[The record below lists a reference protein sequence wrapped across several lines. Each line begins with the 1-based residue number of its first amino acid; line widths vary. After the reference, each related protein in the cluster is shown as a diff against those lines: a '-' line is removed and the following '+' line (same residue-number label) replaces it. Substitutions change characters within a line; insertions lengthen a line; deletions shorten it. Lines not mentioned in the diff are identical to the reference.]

1 MNTRNWVIAALIWA
15 LLAAAPGL
23 CQEDF
28 EIQMPE
34 QVAELTYQ
42 TISPGKLLISASD
55 SAGKPVRG
63 LTARDFTFLRNGKE
77 ARILGVETLETS
89 QDVSL
94 NIVLVVDNSASMK
107 QRKAV
112 ASILSAMENVYKVM
126 RPIDNITAVVFND
139 DETQTLDG
147 KPLHVTVKQSNRP
160 DELRT
165 FLKES
170 FDDGLT
176 AKTVLYEGMLAGLA
190 LLRQLPEDSHKFM
203 VVFTDGE
210 DINSAFKADVV
221 TKAGQGIANLE
232 SYAIDYMPGGQ
243 VDAFLQTFSKD
254 HGGRTWK
261 ATKTEELGPIFEAV
275 SSKLLYRYVVDYQFL
290 FPPTGSFAMGAN
302 AMRIEEIT
310 TIDSSPL
317 LNYVYFAEGQSALDD
332 RYIRFAGQ
340 AETQPFSA
348 EALRGTK
355 EKYANLLNIVGLRLR
370 ANPQAA
376 IRLVGCNAN
385 VGEEKGNLALSRAR
399 AEGVKAYLQYI
410 WGIDPARMDVD
421 ARNLPEVPT
430 SGRTPEGHEEN
441 RRVEIYSDDAAI
453 LDVVKSTYAEYH
465 SDVETLTVAPKI
477 ESEHGIDRWTLTI
490 LGDGQAIFSESGTT
504 MPDAELGLKDETL
517 TPMALSKYRQLTAEF
532 IVEDMEGQM
541 LTMEAGPTTIEF
553 IQRETQRARNLG
565 YRVQEKY
572 ALILFDFDSDTIKE
586 RNASVVETIVARIR
600 QFPAASVEIVGH
612 TDNIGK
618 EDYNLKLSE
627 RRAKAVYA
635 QITEALGESPQT
647 TITHLGVGPFDPLY
661 GNGLPENRA
670 LNRTVTVTLEYE
682 QKD

>member
-1 MNTRNWVIAALIWA
+1 MTIRHWAMAALIGA
-15 LLAAAPGL
+15 LLAAVPGL

-28 EIQMPE
+28 EIQMPG
-34 QVAELTYQ
+34 QVTELTYQ
-42 TISPGKLLISASD
+42 SIAPGKLLISASD
-55 SAGKPVRG
+55 AEGKPVRG
-63 LTARDFTFLRNGKE
+63 MTARDFAILRNGRE
-77 ARILGVETLETS
+77 ARVLGVETLETS

-139 DETQTLDG
+139 DETQTLGG
-147 KPLHVTVKQSNRP
+147 KPLHVTIRQSNRP
-160 DELRT
+160 EELRA
-165 FLKES
+165 FLEES
-170 FDDGLT
+170 FDGGLT

-190 LLRQLPEDSHKFM
+190 ILRQLPEDSHKFM

-210 DINSAFKADVV
+210 DINSAYKTADV
-221 TKAGQGIANLE
+221 TRAGEGIAKLE
-232 SYAIDYMPGGQ
+232 AYAIDYMPGGQ
-243 VDAFLQTFSKD
+243 VDPFLQAFAKG

-261 ATKTEELGPIFEAV
+261 ATTAGELGPVFEAV

-290 FPPTGSFAMGAN
+290 FPPTGSFAMGAH

-317 LNYVYFAEGQSALDD
+317 LNYIYFGEGQSAIDD
-332 RYIRFAGQ
+332 RYIRFANQG
-340 AETQPFSA
+340 ETQSFSE

-370 ANPQAA
+370 GNPQAT

-385 VGEEKGNLALSRAR
+385 VGEEKGNQALSRAR

-410 WGIDPARMDVD
+410 WGIDPARMPVE

-453 LDVVKSTYAEYH
+453 LDVVRSTYAEYH

-477 ESEHGIDRWTLTI
+477 ESEHGIDRWTVTI
-490 LGDGQAIFSESGTT
+490 QGDGQTIFSESGAA
-504 MPDAELGLKDETL
+504 MPAAELVLKDEAL
-517 TPMALSKYRQLTAEF
+517 TPMALAKYRQLTAEF
-532 IVEDMEGQM
+532 VVEDMEGQM
-541 LTMEAGPTTIEF
+541 LTLEAGPLPIEF

-572 ALILFDFDSDTIKE
+572 ALILFDFDSDAIKE

-600 QFPAASVEIVGH
+600 QFPEARVEIEGH

-618 EDYNLKLSE
+618 EDYNFELSE

-635 QITEALGESPQT
+635 QITDILGESSQT

-661 GNGLPENRA
+661 GNGSPENRA
-670 LNRTVTVTLEYE
+670 LNRTVTVTLAYE
-682 QKD
+682 QND